1 MYRSISIVLISF
13 FYISA
18 FSADSRME
26 RWNIRIDRMK
36 KIQGESLTGKADK
49 AIIDELTSGEIKSCK
64 EFLSLLERYK
74 KEDGSLKSDTKK
86 YSLIE
91 IEKKVKEI
99 STPAISLYYMSAL
112 YRTAGDTQVKEKIS
126 ADINQY
132 ASGKFS
138 SYVKLTP
145 ADGISMAEHYILEK
159 GMAEYESSVN
169 AAMTDLQ
176 SKIQYELSRSD
187 YNSND
192 IDINRMIVRQIED
205 TLPAVKFS
213 EYGTFNDRYL
223 KPVPQWKFIEEQ
235 YSNAEA
241 RNRAVWNF
249 VYGGKSSLQTTENI
263 KDIESAEDAVFSKAK
278 EKISDMLQD
287 TSPGNGAVGNN
298 PYYEIPDLK
307 KLGITLDEIDKYRN
321 NLAKNINGSEDK
333 ELVSRLKSNN
343 TGIAARGINRIDAQF
358 KSEEARI
365 ERVKKLKGNV
375 IIYNE
380 ELFKISKTHFYEVRK
395 EIYKY
400 ADLSAEFLEA
410 LYSTGK
416 TDPRKYIELHKYRTD
431 RYISYISFSE
441 KLTENTLNLSVSG
454 SSKLHSLYKG
464 TIPKVLASEKNLLK
478 PQAIP
483 AETRSVLGREHLKE
497 YASVNADFRTKGTML
512 ITATRKNYDESIAGF
527 AAASVSKK
535 ESSINSEV
543 QIGQDETDRLFSFAK
558 KCSDTLAAM
567 NYTGAALNKY
577 RDEYIRVSEEIKKG
591 NKISA
596 FAGGETPLSFFASVP
611 GFNPEAVEKET
622 ATRELLA
629 EEGMEALSGSIT
641 LVQYY
646 KRKGFPVKFTPS
658 NEEIISMKQNF
669 TRSPEVVVSSWK
681 INGKNFRQIDNNV
694 TAELKKMQN
703 KNSWNSDVKK
713 APKEI
718 MVIDESDINVS
729 FNPPYG
735 WKKIPDIEDDH
746 YRKIIFQSPDMKGT
760 IEVTSICDDEN
771 NLQVLVSA
779 WPAKWGFSMIEKNW
793 GKKDSSDFIK
803 STAKNAYDGIMESY
817 MIAKDG
823 HVIILSGKSTGDT
836 HRQMNRM
843 LADVF
848 NNMEI
853 NGPEI

>member
-1 MYRSISIVLISF
+1 MYRSISVLLLTF

-18 FSADSRME
+18 FSADSRKE

-36 KIQGESLTGKADK
+36 KIQDESLSGKADK
-49 AIIDELTSGEIKSCK
+49 AVIDELTSGEIKSCK
-64 EFLSLLERYK
+64 EFLGLLERYK

-86 YSLIE
+86 YSLTE
-91 IEKKVKEI
+91 IEKKVKDI
-99 STPAISLYYMSAL
+99 SSPAISLYYMYSL
-112 YRTAGDTQVKEKIS
+112 YRNTGDTLLKEKIS

-132 ASGKFS
+132 AADKFS
-138 SYVKLTP
+138 SYIKLTP
-145 ADGISMAEHYILEK
+145 AERISMAEHYLLEK
-159 GMAEYESSVN
+159 GQAEYESSVN
-169 AAMTDLQ
+169 AAMTDLL

-192 IDINRMIVRQIED
+192 IDINRMIVRHIEE
-205 TLPAVKFS
+205 TLPPVKFS
-213 EYGTFNDRYL
+213 EYSAFNDKYL

-235 YSNAEA
+235 YSKAEA

-249 VYGGKSSLQTTENI
+249 VYAGKSSLQTTENI

-287 TSPGNGAVGNN
+287 TSPASGAAGNN

-333 ELVSRLKSNN
+333 ELVSKLKSNN

-380 ELFKISKTHFYEVRK
+380 EVFKTSKTHFYEARK

-416 TDPRKYIELHKYRTD
+416 TDPEKYIELHKYRTD

-441 KLTENTLNLSVSG
+441 KLTENAVTLSATG

-478 PQAIP
+478 PEAIP
-483 AETRSVLGREHLKE
+483 AETRAALGREHLKE
-497 YASVNADFRTKGTML
+497 YAAVNADFRTKGSQL
-512 ITATRKNYDESIAGF
+512 IAATRKNYDEGIAGF
-527 AAASVSKK
+527 AAASASKK

-558 KCSDTLAAM
+558 KCSDILGSM
-567 NYTGAALNKY
+567 NYTAAALNKY
-577 RDEYIRVSEEIKKG
+577 SNEYSRVSEELKKG
-591 NKISA
+591 NKIPSSA
-596 FAGGETPLSFFASVP
+596 GENTTASFMASIP
-611 GFNPEAVEKET
+611 DFNTEAIEKET

-629 EEGMEALSGSIT
+629 KEGMEALSGSIT

-669 TRSPEVVVSSWK
+669 TRSPEVTVSSWK
-681 INGKNFRQIDNNV
+681 INGKNFRQIDINV
-694 TAELKKMQN
+694 TAELKKLQN

-718 MVIDESDINVS
+718 LVIDESGINVS

-735 WKKIPDIEDDH
+735 WNKIPDIEDDH

-793 GKKDSSDFIK
+793 GKKNSFDFIK
-803 STAKNAYDGIMESY
+803 STAKNSYDVVMESY
-817 MIAKDG
+817 MIAKNG
-823 HVIILSGKSTGDT
+823 HVIILSGKTTGDMY
-836 HRQMNRM
+836 RQMNRT

-853 NGPEI
+853 SGSEI